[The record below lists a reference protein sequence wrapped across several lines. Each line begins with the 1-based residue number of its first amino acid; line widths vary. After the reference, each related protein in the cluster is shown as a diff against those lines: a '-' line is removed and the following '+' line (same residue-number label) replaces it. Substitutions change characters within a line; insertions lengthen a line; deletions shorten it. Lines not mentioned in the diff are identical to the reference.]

1 MDFYD
6 QIKLPAI
13 ILGSPRSG
21 TTVLSFDI
29 ADYYRSKGVT
39 MDGIDVLPQD
49 EIITAIDNNKKC
61 VLKIHPSNLQG
72 NDQLI
77 DRLYSKKCYLI
88 RLSRN
93 DIISQITSN
102 YVELIRKR
110 YCYVYDYEEYHEPI
124 RIDHDQIQQAVSI
137 ILTENLKLSLL
148 PFTFDIE
155 LVYEDLVFHYTEL
168 IKTPRPANY
177 DEIKQLITN
186 YYMQVKNED

>member
-21 TTVLSFDI
+21 TTVLSYDI
-29 ADYYRSKGVT
+29 ADYYSSKGVT
-39 MDGIDVLPQD
+39 MDGVDVLPQD

-72 NDQLI
+72 NDQLK

-88 RLSRN
+88 RLTRN
-93 DIISQITSN
+93 DIIAQMTSN
-102 YVELIRKR
+102 YIEFIRDR
-110 YCYVYDYEEYHEPI
+110 YCYVYDYAEDHEPI
-124 RIDHDQIQQAVSI
+124 RIDHDKIQQAVSVV
-137 ILTENLKLSLL
+137 LTENLKLSLL
-148 PFTFDIE
+148 PFTYDLE
-155 LVYEDLVFHYTEL
+155 LVYEDLEFHYTEL

-177 DEIKQLITN
+177 IEIKRLITD
-186 YYMQVKNED
+186 YYMQVKNEN